1 MARIPVIKTVNLSKY
16 FQPSKTN
23 VVKAL
28 QGINIEIYSGEFIVI
43 FGQSGCGKSTLMNLI
58 AGLTDATSGDLFI
71 RGEKLSGL
79 SLKGLSKHRRTKI
92 GMIFQQFNL
101 IRTMN
106 AVENVALPLNF
117 AGISR
122 GRRLKRAE
130 KMMELLGLEKQKDQ
144 TPSELSGGQQ
154 QKLAIARALSTNP
167 WIILAD
173 EPTGNIDSKSA
184 GEIMDLLLSLSKK
197 SRRTVI
203 LITHN
208 PEYRKYADRVIYLK
222 DGKVL
227 KIETKRKVRES
238 KAPKDIL
245 SISELMKKKT
255 KKEK

>member
-1 MARIPVIKTVNLSKY
+1 MARVPVIKTVNLSKY

-58 AGLTDATSGDLFI
+58 AGLTESTAGEIYI

-79 SLKGLSKHRRTKI
+79 SSKEFAKHRRTKI

-106 AVENVALPLNF
+106 VVENVALPLNF
-117 AGISR
+117 SGISR
-122 GRRLKRAE
+122 GRRLARAE
-130 KMMELLGLEKQKDQ
+130 KMMELLGLEEQKNQ

-154 QKLAIARALSTNP
+154 QKLAIARALSCNP

-173 EPTGNIDSKSA
+173 EPTGNIDSKAA
-184 GEIMDLLLSLSKK
+184 GEIIDLLLSLSKK
-197 SRRTVI
+197 SKRTVV

-222 DGKVL
+222 DGRVT
-227 KIETKRKVRES
+227 KIETRRKIKET
-238 KAPKDIL
+238 KTPKDIL
-245 SISELMKKKT
+245 SISELIKKKT
-255 KKEK
+255 KKK

>member
-1 MARIPVIKTVNLSKY
+1 MARVPVIKTVNLSKY

-43 FGQSGCGKSTLMNLI
+43 FGPSGCGKSTLMNII
-58 AGLTDATSGDLFI
+58 AGLTEPSSGEIYI

-79 SLKGLSKHRRTKI
+79 SPNQLAKHRRTKI
-92 GMIFQQFNL
+92 GMVFQQFNL

-106 AVENVALPLNF
+106 AVENIALPLNF
-117 AGISR
+117 SGIP
-122 GRRLKRAE
+122 RRRRFARAE
-130 KMMELLGLEKQKDQ
+130 KMMELLGLGEQKKQ

-173 EPTGNIDSKSA
+173 EPTGNIDSKA
-184 GEIMDLLLSLSKK
+184 AKEIIDLLLSLSKK
-197 SRRTVI
+197 SKRTVV

-208 PEYRKYADRVIYLK
+208 LDYRKYADRMIYLK
-222 DGKVL
+222 DGKVI
-227 KIETKRKVRES
+227 KVETRRKVKVGKVPE
-238 KAPKDIL
+238 DIL
-245 SISELMKKKT
+245 SISELIKRKGKR
-255 KKEK
+255 K